1 MTEPALL
8 ALVDAFITLFDCFA
22 HDFVRYCVHGFLH
35 CSADFLPMISRRFLL
50 VAASAAVA
58 LASVVGLAGCQPQGA
73 AFNNVDI
80 TGAQY
85 AREFALTDHT
95 GARRTLA
102 DYKGKVVVVF
112 FGFTQ
117 CPDVCP
123 TTMTD
128 LVQVKQKL
136 GPAGNDVQV
145 LFITVDPE
153 RDTQQ
158 VLAQYVP
165 GFDPS
170 FVGLYGSAQDIERVA
185 KEFKVF
191 YQKSAGKTPTSY
203 TIDHTAGSYV
213 FDREGRVRLFLKH
226 AQGVDAIVSDLKRL
240 L

>member
-1 MTEPALL
+1 MSPTRLIATAALC
-8 ALVDAFITLFDCFA
+8 AT
-22 HDFVRYCVHGFLH
+22 
-35 CSADFLPMISRRFLL
+35 
-50 VAASAAVA
+50 
-58 LASVVGLAGCQPQGA
+58 VVLAGCQPQTA

-85 AREFALTDHT
+85 AREFTLTDHT
-95 GARRTLA
+95 GARRSLA

-123 TTMTD
+123 TTLSD
-128 LVQVKQKL
+128 LAQVKQKL
-136 GPAGNDVQV
+136 GPAGNDLQV
-145 LFITVDPE
+145 IFITVDPE
-153 RDTQQ
+153 RDRQQ

-170 FVGLYGSAQDIERVA
+170 FVGLSGSAQDIERTA
-185 KEFKVF
+185 KEFKVL
-191 YQKSAGKTPTSY
+191 YQKVAGKTPTSY
-203 TIDHTAGSYV
+203 TMDHTAGSYV

-226 AQGVDAIVSDLKRL
+226 AQGVDAIVADLKRL

>member
-1 MTEPALL
+1 MRLAAAAL
-8 ALVDAFITLFDCFA
+8 
-22 HDFVRYCVHGFLH
+22 
-35 CSADFLPMISRRFLL
+35 
-50 VAASAAVA
+50 AASVA
-58 LASVVGLAGCQPQGA
+58 LAACQPQA
-73 AFNNVDI
+73 PAFNNVDI

-123 TTMTD
+123 TTLTD
-128 LVQVKQKL
+128 LAQVKQKL

-153 RDTQQ
+153 RDTQA

-170 FVGLYGSAQDIERVA
+170 FVALRGDAAEIERAA

-191 YQKSAGKTPTSY
+191 YQKVPGKTPSSY
-203 TIDHTAGSYV
+203 TMDHTAGSYV

-226 AQGVDAIVSDLKRL
+226 AQGVDAIAADLKRL

>member
-1 MTEPALL
+1 MLL
-8 ALVDAFITLFDCFA
+8 N
-22 HDFVRYCVHGFLH
+22 
-35 CSADFLPMISRRFLL
+35 RRFLAAALL
-50 VAASAAVA
+50 VATFA
-58 LASVVGLAGCQPQGA
+58 LAACQPQA
-73 AFNNVDI
+73 PAFNNVDI

-85 AREFALTDHT
+85 AREFSLTDHT
-95 GARRTLA
+95 GVKRTLA

-123 TTMTD
+123 TTLTD
-128 LVQVKQKL
+128 LAQVKQKL
-136 GPAGNDVQV
+136 GAAGNDLQV
-145 LFITVDPE
+145 VFITVDPE
-153 RDTQQ
+153 RDTQA

-170 FVGLYGSAQDIERVA
+170 FVALRGDAQETERTA

-191 YQKSAGKTPTSY
+191 YQKVPGKTPSAY
-203 TIDHTAGSYV
+203 TMDHTAGSYV

-226 AQGVDAIVSDLKRL
+226 AQGVDAIVADLKRL